1 MSRRCVAQG
10 VCFDRSPIT
19 SIFTVFGIFFLRFP
33 ILLHSLAWRRL
44 FFSFIAY
51 RLSLTDVC
59 THVFKAFTTLSISRS
74 SDVFNVQNYR
84 SLYRNL
90 SPKSTL
96 PFQWHYVSR
105 FVFTATHSKDK
116 VTAPFVATDDK
127 STLAKYCPP
136 PPIRIIQRDRRWSS
150 EISELRKRDRVSL
163 KNVYAVFLLIS
174 TAITFVVLTFKK
186 RRSYRRLSSK
196 GRSYDN
202 FSNNSRLFNRV
213 NVNDGSGFGPKRSK
227 YCAWDVFVQDRYTD
241 SNRSWATYLSK
252 DSTTEYRILF
262 HTFSTP
268 MYLTANRQFTCYT
281 DV

>member
-136 PPIRIIQRDRRWSS
+136 PPPFELYKEIVVGLVKFPNWENAIECLWKTCMPSFFLSRR
-150 EISELRKRDRVSL
+150 
-163 KNVYAVFLLIS
+163 
-174 TAITFVVLTFKK
+174 
-186 RRSYRRLSSK
+186 
-196 GRSYDN
+196 
-202 FSNNSRLFNRV
+202 
-213 NVNDGSGFGPKRSK
+213 
-227 YCAWDVFVQDRYTD
+227 Q
-241 SNRSWATYLSK
+241 
-252 DSTTEYRILF
+252 
-262 HTFSTP
+262 
-268 MYLTANRQFTCYT
+268 
-281 DV
+281 